1 MSAPS
6 RRTLS
11 RTPLL
16 TRLGA
21 GLSILALAG
30 TLSACGQLR
39 DRNEPPPGR
48 TTAAAEPSES
58 PTESSTATPSPTISD
73 ISTSSSSSTPT
84 STTSTSSTTS
94 AKALP
99 KDVEKV
105 AELYKTIAPRE
116 FFEGLESCG
125 SGGKKDSY
133 LCSGHDGQ
141 FQFDHS
147 DSRAASTTQALTEL
161 RNSRVVEDTGS
172 RIVGY
177 SAIASTTVITV
188 IDNDRGLIMQEML
201 TSDKTDPETRIRE
214 LGLVKEDEDT
224 PSSSAKSKDED
235 Y

>member
-1 MSAPS
+1 M
-6 RRTLS
+6 
-11 RTPLL
+11 
-16 TRLGA
+16 A

-39 DRNEPPPGR
+39 DRDEPPPGR
-48 TTAAAEPSES
+48 STGVAEASPS
-58 PTESSTATPSPTISD
+58 PTLSSSATPSPTSSEESTPASSTTSTTAAESD
-73 ISTSSSSSTPT
+73 EPSTSSSSA
-84 STTSTSSTTS
+84 

-105 AELYKTIAPRE
+105 AKLYKTIAPRE

-201 TSDKTDPETRIRE
+201 TSDKTDPETRIRD
-214 LGLVKEDEDT
+214 LGLVEDDDDT
-224 PSSSAKSKDED
+224 PRTSSKSLEED